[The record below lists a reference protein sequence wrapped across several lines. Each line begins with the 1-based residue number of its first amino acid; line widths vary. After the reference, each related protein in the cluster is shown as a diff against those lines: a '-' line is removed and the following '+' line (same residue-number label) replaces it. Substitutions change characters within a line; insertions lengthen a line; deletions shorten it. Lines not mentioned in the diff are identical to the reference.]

1 MLYSR
6 TLLFIHSAYN
16 SLHLL
21 TPAFL
26 SILPPMPSP
35 LTTTSLFCTSMI
47 LFLFHQFSSV
57 AQSFPTL
64 CDPMGCSTPGF
75 PVHCQ
80 LLELAQ
86 THVHRVGDAIQPS
99 HPLLSLL
106 LLPLIFPT
114 IGVFSIES
122 VLCMKWPKY
131 WSFSF
136 SISPPMSIED

>member
-35 LTTTSLFCTSMI
+35 LTTTSLFSTSMI

-57 AQSFPTL
+57 AQSCPTL

-99 HPLLSLL
+99 HPLSSLL

-114 IGVFSIES
+114 IRVFSIES